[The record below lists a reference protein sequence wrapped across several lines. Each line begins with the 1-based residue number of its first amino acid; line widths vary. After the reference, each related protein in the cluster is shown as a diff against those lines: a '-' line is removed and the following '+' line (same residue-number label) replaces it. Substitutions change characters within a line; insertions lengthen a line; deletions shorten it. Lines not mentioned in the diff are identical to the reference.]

1 MSLRQ
6 ICCYDCQGCRKKWY
20 FLFALFR
27 NRKYQHKERGS
38 EFLLEELSVLVK
50 NIADYSYE
58 IYQHSINVAVIAAR
72 FAYYLNLPEEEISLI
87 KNAGLLH
94 DIGKTKIDIKIL
106 NKSEKLNEEE
116 WKIVKKH
123 PELGV
128 KILTLYP
135 WTQSFLSLIN
145 YHHERWDGNGY
156 YGIPGNKIPLGARLL
171 ALADAF
177 DAMSSA
183 RPYQKSKN
191 LEQSLKELES
201 CSGSQFEPFLVEMFT
216 RLSDKITNQL
226 SRDGVIKIETHHF
239 K

>member
-1 MSLRQ
+1 MEL
-6 ICCYDCQGCRKKWY
+6 
-20 FLFALFR
+20 
-27 NRKYQHKERGS
+27 
-38 EFLLEELSVLVK
+38 LLEELNILVK
-50 NIADYSYE
+50 NITDYSYE
-58 IYQHSINVAVIAAR
+58 IYQHSLNVAIIAAS
-72 FAYYLNLPEEEISLI
+72 FAYYLDLPEEEIFLI

-106 NKSEKLNEEE
+106 NKPEKLIEEE

-128 KILTLYP
+128 KILTPYP
-135 WTQSFLSLIN
+135 WAQSFLSLIN

-156 YGIPGNKIPLGARLL
+156 YGIPGNKIPLGAKLL
-171 ALADAF
+171 ALADAYE
-177 DAMSSA
+177 AMSSA

-201 CSGSQFEPFLVEMFT
+201 CSGSQFEPFLVGKFT
-216 RLSDKITNQL
+216 QLSDKITNQL
-226 SRDGVIKIETHHF
+226 SRDGVFKIEDHQF